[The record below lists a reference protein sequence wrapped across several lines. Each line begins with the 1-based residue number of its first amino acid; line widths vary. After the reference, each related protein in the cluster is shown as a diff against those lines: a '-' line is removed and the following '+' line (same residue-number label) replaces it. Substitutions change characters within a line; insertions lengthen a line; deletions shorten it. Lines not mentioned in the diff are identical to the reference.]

1 MAHEI
6 ARVALQ
12 VAVDGGRCERSAQS
26 RSVQPACATCKV
38 GERERRR
45 RIESSDKPAREA
57 DLPARCDLSV
67 IDWRS
72 EGLKD

>member
-12 VAVDGGRCERSAQS
+12 VGGGARE
-26 RSVQPACATCKV
+26 VQPACATCKV

-57 DLPARCDLSV
+57 DLPARYDLSV
-67 IDWRS
+67 IDW
-72 EGLKD
+72 LKVRTAAGISDR